1 MSDTR
6 CFECDCV
13 AEHRHHVVPKS
24 KGGTRTISLCAKCH
38 AKVHGKHLLKTS
50 VLTRM
55 AIGKKKQS
63 GERVGEIPFGYQL
76 AADGVMLVACEKEQ
90 ATIRTIQSLREQGL
104 SLRAIA
110 AELESAGL
118 AAKKAKRWNAV
129 TISNILKRV
138 A

>member
-1 MSDTR
+1 MTDTR
-6 CFECDCV
+6 CLECDCV

-50 VLTRM
+50 ALTRM
-55 AIGKKKQS
+55 AIGEKKQA

-90 ATIRTIQSLREQGL
+90 AIIRTIQSLREQGR

-110 AELESAGL
+110 AELDSAGL
-118 AAKKAKRWNAV
+118 AAKKASKWNAV

-138 A
+138 T

>member
-1 MSDTR
+1 
-6 CFECDCV
+6 V

-50 VLTRM
+50 ALTRM
-55 AIGKKKQS
+55 AIGKKKQA

-76 AADGVMLVACEKEQ
+76 AADSVMLVECEKEQ
-90 ATIRTIQSLREQGL
+90 AVIQTIQSLREQGL

-110 AELESAGL
+110 AKLDSAGL
-118 AAKKAKRWNAV
+118 AAKKAKRWNAL

>member
-1 MSDTR
+1 MNHTR

-24 KGGTRTISLCAKCH
+24 KGGTRTILLCVKCH
-38 AKVHGKHLLKTS
+38 AKVHGEHLLKTS
-50 VLTRM
+50 ALTRTAM
-55 AIGKKKQS
+55 SKKKQA

-76 AADGVMLVACEKEQ
+76 AADGVMLVASDSEQ
-90 ATIRTIQSLREQGL
+90 ATIQTIQSLKEQGL

-110 AELESAGL
+110 AKLDSAGL
-118 AAKKAKRWNAV
+118 AAKKAKRWSAV
-129 TISNILKRV
+129 TINNILKRV